1 LNLVAHEELM
11 ISNTNSKEEEEEE
24 EEEDECR
31 SKNLQQWIESSC
43 NSWALRVNLNS
54 SRKNSRRLSSDQD
67 PLFMICFI
75 ERI

>member
-1 LNLVAHEELM
+1 M
-11 ISNTNSKEEEEEE
+11 ISNTNSKEE

-31 SKNLQQWIESSC
+31 SKNLQQWIECSC

-75 ERI
+75 KRI